1 MKFIKQFL
9 VAMTTAGALLFSLAS
24 IAQITQQTD
33 SLRTEAA
40 YTDGE
45 VKRIDMSSGK
55 ITIKHG
61 FIKSLDMPPMTMVFT
76 VKEKSMLKEVF
87 PGDQIRSIVISN
99 NEKMVITEM
108 IK

>member
-1 MKFIKQFL
+1 MKYIQQIL
-9 VAMTTAGALLFSLAS
+9 IVISVAGGFLFSVAS
-24 IAQITQQTD
+24 DAQTSQQTD
-33 SLRTEAA
+33 SLKTEAA

-76 VKEKSMLKEVF
+76 VKEKALLNDIAV
-87 PGDQIRSIVISN
+87 GDQVRFIVISDN
-99 NEKMVITEM
+99 GKMVITE
-108 IK
+108 ILK